1 MLFPKIHKCC
11 PSQIFEQGT
20 EYDFEIY
27 LTTGMSFSGNI
38 EGIITD
44 SYSNPIEGVQIESEG
59 YYACNPAECTS
70 DSEGHY
76 SIMQESSNKSI
87 IVRANADGYEVAEAG
102 VSLREGGNVTRN
114 FTLVRED
121 ECPDD
126 LEKTEPGVCGCDVP
140 DTDIDNDEKLDCED
154 NCPGT
159 YNPDQADTDGD
170 KIGDVCDNCISI
182 ANPDQADTDSDNAGN
197 ACDGCPDD
205 PEKNEPGICGCG
217 VPDTD
222 IDNDEKLDCED
233 NCPGTYNP
241 DQADTDGDKIGDVC
255 DNCISI
261 ANPDQ
266 ADTDS
271 DRLGNACD
279 NCPNIGNA
287 DQADADGD
295 KAGNACDSCPDD
307 PAKTDPGQFGCGNS
321 ETDTDGDGV
330 PDNLDNCP
338 DIPNPEQKDADG
350 DRIGDM
356 CDNCISIAN
365 PEQADTDSDRL
376 GNACDNCPDIGNAD
390 QADADGDNVGNA
402 CDGCPDDP
410 DKTGP
415 GQFGCGNSEA
425 DTDGDGVPYNLD
437 NCPDIP
443 NPDPC
448 FFCFTGSR
456 RRR

>member
-170 KIGDVCDNCISI
+170 KIAAARMIRKKT
-182 ANPDQADTDSDNAGN
+182 NPVYAAAVFLTQTLTMTKNWIVRTTALAPTTLTRPTLTETKSLTVTDSEMLVTTVPISAMRIRPTLTGTK
-197 ACDGCPDD
+197 
-205 PEKNEPGICGCG
+205 PEMPAIAARMIRQRLIRVSSAAAIPRRTLTETGFPTIWTTVPIFPTRSRKTQTATGSGIC
-217 VPDTD
+217 VT
-222 IDNDEKLDCED
+222 
-233 NCPGTYNP
+233 T
-241 DQADTDGDKIGDVC
+241 A
-255 DNCISI
+255 
-261 ANPDQ
+261 
-266 ADTDS
+266 
-271 DRLGNACD
+271 
-279 NCPNIGNA
+279 
-287 DQADADGD
+287 
-295 KAGNACDSCPDD
+295 
-307 PAKTDPGQFGCGNS
+307 
-321 ETDTDGDGV
+321 
-330 PDNLDNCP
+330 
-338 DIPNPEQKDADG
+338 
-350 DRIGDM
+350 
-356 CDNCISIAN
+356 
-365 PEQADTDSDRL
+365 
-376 GNACDNCPDIGNAD
+376 
-390 QADADGDNVGNA
+390 
-402 CDGCPDDP
+402 
-410 DKTGP
+410 
-415 GQFGCGNSEA
+415 
-425 DTDGDGVPYNLD
+425 
-437 NCPDIP
+437 
-443 NPDPC
+443 
-448 FFCFTGSR
+448 
-456 RRR
+456 

>member
-126 LEKTEPGVCGCDVP
+126 LEKTEPGVCGCD
-140 DTDIDNDEKLDCED
+140 
-154 NCPGT
+154 
-159 YNPDQADTDGD
+159 
-170 KIGDVCDNCISI
+170 
-182 ANPDQADTDSDNAGN
+182 
-197 ACDGCPDD
+197 
-205 PEKNEPGICGCG
+205 

>member
-170 KIGDVCDNCISI
+170 KIVLT
-182 ANPDQADTDSDNAGN
+182 QTLTMT
-197 ACDGCPDD
+197 
-205 PEKNEPGICGCG
+205 KNWIVRTTALAPTTLTRPTLTETKSQYRQCGSG
-217 VPDTD
+217 
-222 IDNDEKLDCED
+222 
-233 NCPGTYNP
+233 
-241 DQADTDGDKIGDVC
+241 
-255 DNCISI
+255 
-261 ANPDQ
+261 
-266 ADTDS
+266 
-271 DRLGNACD
+271 
-279 NCPNIGNA
+279 
-287 DQADADGD
+287 
-295 KAGNACDSCPDD
+295 
-307 PAKTDPGQFGCGNS
+307 
-321 ETDTDGDGV
+321 
-330 PDNLDNCP
+330 
-338 DIPNPEQKDADG
+338 
-350 DRIGDM
+350 
-356 CDNCISIAN
+356 
-365 PEQADTDSDRL
+365 
-376 GNACDNCPDIGNAD
+376 
-390 QADADGDNVGNA
+390 
-402 CDGCPDDP
+402 
-410 DKTGP
+410 
-415 GQFGCGNSEA
+415 
-425 DTDGDGVPYNLD
+425 
-437 NCPDIP
+437 
-443 NPDPC
+443 
-448 FFCFTGSR
+448 R
-456 RRR
+456 R